1 MWFIGV
7 EVKQETSAP
16 PPKKN
21 PGSAPALF
29 ETTTILVVVVLFFL
43 NIYLR
48 KQRSQV
54 PCIFLM
60 DGDGKPV
67 QATETEH
74 IYSCFKHGL
83 MIKKLLNKEIFKIDR
98 QGGPKILPS
107 SSHDSGEVRWEGKQE
122 IFWNAPCLTTFL
134 VFQLEFLLSSSR
146 PCRTEARSSELS
158 CVEMLR
164 Y

>member
-1 MWFIGV
+1 
-7 EVKQETSAP
+7 
-16 PPKKN
+16 
-21 PGSAPALF
+21 
-29 ETTTILVVVVLFFL
+29 
-43 NIYLR
+43 
-48 KQRSQV
+48 
-54 PCIFLM
+54 M

-67 QATETEH
+67 QVTETEH

-83 MIKKLLNKEIFKIDR
+83 MIKKLLNKEIFKMDR
-98 QGGPKILPS
+98 QVGPKILPS
-107 SSHDSGEVRWEGKQE
+107 SSHDIGEVRLEGKQE

-134 VFQLEFLLSSSR
+134 VFQFEFLLSSSR

>member
-29 ETTTILVVVVLFFL
+29 ETTTISVVVVPFFL

-54 PCIFLM
+54 SCCIFLM

-83 MIKKLLNKEIFKIDR
+83 MIKN
-98 QGGPKILPS
+98 
-107 SSHDSGEVRWEGKQE
+107 
-122 IFWNAPCLTTFL
+122 C
-134 VFQLEFLLSSSR
+134 
-146 PCRTEARSSELS
+146 
-158 CVEMLR
+158 
-164 Y
+164 

>member
-7 EVKQETSAP
+7 EVKKETSAP

-48 KQRSQV
+48 KRRSQV
-54 PCIFLM
+54 SCIFLM

-83 MIKKLLNKEIFKIDR
+83 MIKQIAHAEQRNI
-98 QGGPKILPS
+98 
-107 SSHDSGEVRWEGKQE
+107 
-122 IFWNAPCLTTFL
+122 
-134 VFQLEFLLSSSR
+134 
-146 PCRTEARSSELS
+146 
-158 CVEMLR
+158 
-164 Y
+164 